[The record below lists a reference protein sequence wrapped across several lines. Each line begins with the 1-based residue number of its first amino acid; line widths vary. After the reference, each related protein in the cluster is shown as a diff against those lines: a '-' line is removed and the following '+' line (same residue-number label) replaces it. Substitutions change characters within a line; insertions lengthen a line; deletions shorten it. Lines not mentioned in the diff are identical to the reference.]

1 MCPKIHTE
9 KKEYESPEEVQVL
22 KILISTEDSYFKIQS
37 LKVGINRQPLFIS
50 IDGEQQNHINGGI
63 QSISDIVS
71 SRITEMRRRIC
82 YTLHDVYFL
91 NPFVIIVLNILYPST
106 ITVNFHYI

>member
-1 MCPKIHTE
+1 MNLRYKRACE
-9 KKEYESPEEVQVL
+9 K
-22 KILISTEDSYFKIQS
+22 T
-37 LKVGINRQPLFIS
+37 KVFSHALFIT

-91 NPFVIIVLNILYPST
+91 NPFVIIVLNILYSST

>member
-1 MCPKIHTE
+1 MNLRHKRACE
-9 KKEYESPEEVQVL
+9 K
-22 KILISTEDSYFKIQS
+22 T
-37 LKVGINRQPLFIS
+37 KVFSNVLFIS

-63 QSISDIVS
+63 QSILDIVS

-91 NPFVIIVLNILYPST
+91 NPFVIIVLNILYSST

>member
-1 MCPKIHTE
+1 MNLRYKRACE
-9 KKEYESPEEVQVL
+9 K
-22 KILISTEDSYFKIQS
+22 T
-37 LKVGINRQPLFIS
+37 KVFSHALFIT

-82 YTLHDVYFL
+82 YTCSLIYTRKLYFT
-91 NPFVIIVLNILYPST
+91 NILQSRR
-106 ITVNFHYI
+106 F

>member
-1 MCPKIHTE
+1 MNLRHKRACEKTKIFSHA
-9 KKEYESPEEVQVL
+9 
-22 KILISTEDSYFKIQS
+22 
-37 LKVGINRQPLFIS
+37 LFIS

-91 NPFVIIVLNILYPST
+91 NPFVIIVLNILYSST
-106 ITVNFHYI
+106 ITVNFHYILNL